1 MLPDGEYIGRMGEHN
16 ATRLIITP
24 PAEMAEC
31 DAIVNYVAAFVTE
44 GKIIRSNIYPK
55 AEQIEIPLCAQL
67 TQDHS
72 LGVQLEGYDDKG
84 GLVVKSAVISELKLL
99 PSAGGDEEEFD
110 GESGG
115 LVSQINLN
123 TLARHEH
130 SNADV
135 LGSIGENN
143 GILTYNGESITTH
156 EHTNTDVLGGLGDT
170 NGILTYNGEPIAAQK
185 TKTVEF
191 DAGSGVATVEASD
204 SSVLF
209 GITNPDENNPIIP
222 DNTDIIS
229 VEYKPYG
236 EEEWTDIRSAM
247 KYDPFIPAVAHTFKT
262 FSSYGTTYLASVIY
276 PSGQYNSL
284 YYWAINYQISMIRVT
299 YVDGSAA

>member
-1 MLPDGEYIGRMGEHN
+1 MRTLRIDFSAENMLPDGEYIGRMGEHN

-44 GKIIRSNIYPK
+44 GKIIRSDIYPK
-55 AEQIEIPLCAQL
+55 SEQIEIPLCAQL

-84 GLVVKSAVISELKLL
+84 GLVVKSAVIGELKLL

-110 GESGG
+110 SESSG

-135 LGSIGENN
+135 LGNISESN
-143 GILTYNGESITTH
+143 GN
-156 EHTNTDVLGGLGDT
+156 
-170 NGILTYNGEPIAAQK
+170 LTYNGEPIAAQK

-191 DAGSGVATVEASD
+191 DTQNGNGIVEVSE
-204 SSVLF
+204 STILF
-209 GITNPDENNPIIP
+209 GIMNSDENNPIIP
-222 DNTDIIS
+222 DNTDILT
-229 VEYKPYG
+229 VEFKIDN
-236 EEEWTDIRSAM
+236 EESWTDIRSAM
-247 KYDPFIPAVAHTFKT
+247 KYDPYIVAVSQTFRA
-262 FSSYGTTYLASVIY
+262 FCYGGTTYLAFIDFPAGSY
-276 PSGQYNSL
+276 SSL
-284 YYWAINYQISMIRVT
+284 YYGAMNYRINKLRVT
-299 YVDGSAA
+299 YVDNSAA

>member
-1 MLPDGEYIGRMGEHN
+1 MRTLRIDFSAENMLPDGEYIGRMGEHN

-84 GLVVKSAVISELKLL
+84 GLVVKSAVIGELKLL

-135 LGSIGENN
+135 LGNISESN
-143 GILTYNGESITTH
+143 GN
-156 EHTNTDVLGGLGDT
+156 
-170 NGILTYNGEPIAAQK
+170 LTYNGEPIATQK
-185 TKTVEF
+185 TKTAEF
-191 DAGSGVATVEASD
+191 DAQNGIGIVEVSD

-209 GITNPDENNPIIP
+209 GITNADENNPIIP
-222 DNTDIIS
+222 DNTDILA
-229 VEYKPYG
+229 VEYKSIYD
-236 EEEWTDIRSAM
+236 EEWIDIRSVM
-247 KYDPFIPAVAHTFKT
+247 KYDPFIPALAQTFKT
-262 FSSYGTTYLASVIY
+262 FRSYGTTYLAHVDY
-276 PSGQYNSL
+276 PLKVYNSL
-284 YYWAINYQISMIRVT
+284 YYWAINYQISMLRVT
-299 YVDGSAA
+299 YVDSSAA

>member
-1 MLPDGEYIGRMGEHN
+1 MLPDGDYIGRMGEHN

-55 AEQIEIPLCAQL
+55 SEQIEIPLCAQL

-84 GLVVKSAVISELKLL
+84 GLVVKSAVIGELKLL

-110 GESGG
+110 SESSG

-135 LGSIGENN
+135 LGGIGENN

-170 NGILTYNGEPIAAQK
+170 NGILTYNGKPIAAQK

-191 DAGSGVATVEASD
+191 DAQNGNGIVEVSE
-204 SSVLF
+204 STILF
-209 GITNPDENNPIIP
+209 GIMNSDENNPIIP
-222 DNTDIIS
+222 DNTDILT
-229 VEYKPYG
+229 VEFKIDN
-236 EEEWTDIRSAM
+236 EESWTDIRSAM
-247 KYDPFIPAVAHTFKT
+247 KYDPYIVTVSQTFRA
-262 FSSYGTTYLASVIY
+262 FCCGGTTYLAFIDF
-276 PSGQYNSL
+276 PSGLYSSL
-284 YYWAINYQISMIRVT
+284 YYGAMNYQIEKIRVT
-299 YVDGSAA
+299 YVDNSAA